1 MTDPAPESEV
11 DATLGFDR
19 IERRDKLADNES
31 QETSKDLRLVSK
43 FFKFVKSSEDCYII
57 FLFALKCDRRY
68 AAPKVASTTEISL
81 GSAYH
86 DDRAGNFVVRRRHRE
101 SRDNKFVE

>member
-1 MTDPAPESEV
+1 MTNPAPESEV

-43 FFKFVKSSEDCYII
+43 FFKFVKSS
-57 FLFALKCDRRY
+57 
-68 AAPKVASTTEISL
+68 KVASTTEISL